1 MTHFWLTD
9 TDGTQYIYNPGSPD
23 HGSCSLDGI
32 NWDRPV
38 DDAHL
43 SQRQILM
50 DRIMERIEANR
61 EEERKRYADWD
72 ARRNDLLDLGQSQAY
87 RDYIASAN
95 SRERDDQAERQRLAD
110 LQDETLANHIGNM
123 QTPEE
128 AAAERER
135 QEQNLKTI
143 KAMRK
148 ELTRNTVSENMVAVL
163 GCALF
168 AVCLAG
174 GTTLV
179 VLCIDAIIK
188 TVRAW

>member
-1 MTHFWLTD
+1 MTHYWLTD
-9 TDGTQYIYNPGSPD
+9 RTDGLKYIHNPGYPD
-23 HGSCSLDGI
+23 HGSCSLDGV

-43 SQRQILM
+43 SRRQIIM
-50 DRIMERIEANR
+50 DRIMA
-61 EEERKRYADWD
+61 EER
-72 ARRNDLLDLGQSQAY
+72 DLKAKAG
-87 RDYIASAN
+87 
-95 SRERDDQAERQRLAD
+95 RER
-110 LQDETLANHIGNM
+110 
-123 QTPEE
+123 
-128 AAAERER
+128 ERER

-148 ELTRNTVSENMVAVL
+148 ELSRNTLSENMVAVL

-174 GTTLV
+174 GATFV
-179 VLCIDAIIK
+179 VHCIDVIIK